1 MELVNKTLKAVVDGV
16 EKNISPATRSD
27 NVYLASDQ
35 EKTIEEGLISVYTHS
50 KSGTTHALTGTG
62 NNIKFVADAPFNDG
76 DTITVNGETVSAQTQ
91 DGEPL
96 QSGAWA
102 SGNTVVC
109 WLNGTILNFK
119 GGGGKVTVSGL
130 TADAVKQGTTV
141 TVQQGS
147 KTIAEV
153 AGTLVPFGTNRLVSF
168 YHGRWLGD
176 RSYAIWIFARVNGSM
191 NAGYSYRDY
200 SDSWACDFNG
210 TVKVSLAG
218 TNQCRINGSART
230 GTFSVKVGDVVSW
243 HGNYE
248 GSNYLIQ
255 MS

>member
-1 MELVNKTLKAVVDGV
+1 MSTSM
-16 EKNISPATRSD
+16 I
-27 NVYLASDQ
+27 
-35 EKTIEEGLISVYTHS
+35 
-50 KSGTTHALTGTG
+50 
-62 NNIKFVADAPFNDG
+62 
-76 DTITVNGETVSAQTQ
+76 
-91 DGEPL
+91 
-96 QSGAWA
+96 GAA
-102 SGNTVVC
+102 
-109 WLNGTILNFK
+109 
-119 GGGGKVTVSGL
+119 GGGKVAITGL
-130 TADAVKQGTTV
+130 SADVVKQGTTV

-168 YHGRWLGD
+168 YNGRWIGD
-176 RSYAIWIFARVNGSM
+176 RSYAAWVFAGVNGSIASG
-191 NAGYSYRDY
+191 NDYRDY
-200 SDSWACDFNG
+200 SNSWACDFNG